1 MGEGF
6 FLSCSR
12 HRVDVGS
19 AAVSSCIALERVG
32 GERLGLVVDVEACG
46 GELGREF
53 SPAQS
58 AQGAELDV
66 DSVERA
72 LRCFELVDPELGAFV
87 LELGDAAAVVL
98 SAGEVEL
105 ARPDQ
110 DPVVHAIPPNAP
122 ACAVGEPLV
131 ETLGLLRLRELVEH
145 DVAGGIEDA
154 GCPDYGPQRLDVQR
168 AVRIELLW
176 DLDDEGAVAVLE
188 LQPNGRGGVGLPR
201 GRSASPSRRRRR
213 RAATVRRGWLATNAR
228 CACSR
233 SRSLVRACR
242 FLRLEF
248 ADGAGVAG
256 ALEEVKL

>member
-72 LRCFELVDPELGAFV
+72 LRCFELVDPELGPFV
-87 LELGDAAAVVL
+87 LELGDAGAVVL

-122 ACAVGEPLV
+122 ACALGSRSSRRLV
-131 ETLGLLRLRELVEH
+131 CFGFASSSSTTWPAASRT
-145 DVAGGIEDA
+145 
-154 GCPDYGPQRLDVQR
+154 R
-168 AVRIELLW
+168 AARTTAL
-176 DLDDEGAVAVLE
+176 
-188 LQPNGRGGVGLPR
+188 
-201 GRSASPSRRRRR
+201 SASTCNGPCGSSCSGIWTTRAPSRF
-213 RAATVRRGWLATNAR
+213 
-228 CACSR
+228 S
-233 SRSLVRACR
+233 S
-242 FLRLEF
+242 
-248 ADGAGVAG
+248 
-256 ALEEVKL
+256 